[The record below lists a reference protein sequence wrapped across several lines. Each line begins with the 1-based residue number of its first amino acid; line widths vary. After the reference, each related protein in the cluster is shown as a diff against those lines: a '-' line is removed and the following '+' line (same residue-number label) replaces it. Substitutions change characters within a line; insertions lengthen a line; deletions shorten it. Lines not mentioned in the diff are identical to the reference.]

1 MRLLH
6 ARELPEKPKNADC
19 WAPFPRRGCSR
30 PSVGPGDLHASPAC
44 RATLAPGPSRISG
57 LSAQWK
63 VHVLTAAAPL
73 ARPEPQQ
80 LPGPPRAWLPSQ
92 TLCSSELLIFRSSLM
107 ESNACNTAALS
118 GGDTHTFLTR
128 FPRNLM
134 KG

>member
-30 PSVGPGDLHASPAC
+30 PSVGPGDLHALPAC
-44 RATLAPGPSRISG
+44 WAMLAPGPSRISG

-80 LPGPPRAWLPSQ
+80 LPGPPPSLAAFPDTVLERAPYFPELPDGVKR
-92 TLCSSELLIFRSSLM
+92 L
-107 ESNACNTAALS
+107 
-118 GGDTHTFLTR
+118 
-128 FPRNLM
+128 
-134 KG
+134 